1 MASNKY
7 CVIMAGGIGSRF
19 WPKSR
24 QSMPKQFLDILGTG
38 KSFIRHTYERFAK
51 IVPAENFL
59 VVTNHKYKDLVLEHI
74 PEIGERQVLCEPI
87 GRNTAPC
94 IAYAAYTLL
103 KQNPDA
109 EMIVTPADHLILNE
123 EDFRQIIGEC
133 LEFADPHD
141 AITEA
146 MEFSAETDAIV
157 TLGIRPDRPETGYG
171 YIEGDLSYSSSRKK
185 NIFRVDSFKE
195 KPALEVAQEYIKQNN
210 YFWNS
215 GIFIWKVQTIVEAFR
230 KYLPE
235 HHAMFSGVMKALG
248 TDAEKTTV
256 EIVFSECRAISID
269 YGIMEKAD
277 NVYVRCGDFGWSDV
291 GTWGSVY
298 QHSRKDRYANA
309 VPEQGCYLY
318 DTRSSIVSL
327 PKDKV
332 AVISGLKE
340 YIVVDTDD
348 VLMICPRSEEQ
359 NIKKFIDEV
368 KFNNGDK
375 LVVILDKQGTAAGGF
390 FKGLVGA

>member
-1 MASNKY
+1 MANNKY

-51 IVPAENFL
+51 IVPPENFL
-59 VVTNHKYKDLVLEHI
+59 VVTNRKYRDLVLEHL
-74 PEIGERQVLCEPI
+74 PELSGEQVLCEPV

-94 IAYAAYTLL
+94 IAYAAYTLAAR
-103 KQNPDA
+103 NPEA
-109 EMIVTPADHLILNE
+109 EMIVTPSDHLILDE
-123 EDFRQIIGEC
+123 ENFRAIIGEC
-133 LEFADPHD
+133 LTFAAEHD
-141 AITEA
+141 ALLT
-146 MEFSAETDAIV
+146 V
-157 TLGIRPDRPETGYG
+157 GIKPTRPDTGYG
-171 YIEGDLSYSSSRKK
+171 YIQVSDAQPISKVK
-185 NIFRVDSFKE
+185 CFTE
-195 KPALEVAQEYIKQNN
+195 KPNLELAQTFLLCGEF
-210 YFWNS
+210 FWNS
-215 GIFIWKVQTIVEAFR
+215 GIFIWKVSTIIEAFE

-235 HHAMFSGVMKALG
+235 HHALFSGVRQAVG
-248 TDAEKTTV
+248 TEAEQQVV
-256 EIVFSECRAISID
+256 EQAFAECRAISID
-269 YGIMEKAD
+269 YGVMEKAG
-277 NVYVRCGDFGWSDV
+277 NVYVRCGEFGWSDV

-309 VPEQGCYLY
+309 VPAEGCYLY

-327 PKDKV
+327 PKEKI

-368 KFNNGDK
+368 KFHNGDRH
-375 LVVILDKQGTAAGGF
+375 I
-390 FKGLVGA
+390 

>member
-1 MASNKY
+1 MSSNKY
-7 CVIMAGGIGSRF
+7 CVIMAGGIGTRF

-38 KSFIRHTYERFAK
+38 KSFIRHTYESFAK
-51 IVPAENFL
+51 MVPAENFL
-59 VVTNHKYKDLVLEHI
+59 VVTNDKYKSLVLEHI
-74 PEIGERQVLCEPI
+74 PEIGEKQVLCEPV

-94 IAYAAYTLL
+94 VAYAAYTLL
-103 KQNPDA
+103 KRNPDA

-123 EDFRQIIGEC
+123 DDFRAIIAEC
-133 LEFADPHD
+133 LDFASEHD
-141 AITEA
+141 ALMT
-146 MEFSAETDAIV
+146 V
-157 TLGIRPDRPETGYG
+157 GIKPTRPDTGYG
-171 YIEGDLSYSSSRKK
+171 YIQVSDDKPISKVK
-185 NIFRVDSFKE
+185 CFTE
-195 KPALEVAQEYIKQNN
+195 KPDIELARVFLQSGEFY
-210 YFWNS
+210 WNS
-215 GIFIWKVQTIVEAFR
+215 GIFVWKVRSIVEAFE

-235 HHAMFSGVMKALG
+235 HHALFSGVMRAIG
-248 TDAEKTTV
+248 TDAERNVV
-256 EIVFSECRAISID
+256 EIAFSECRAISID

-277 NVYVRCGDFGWSDV
+277 NVYVRCGEFGWSDV

-309 VPEQGCYLY
+309 VPEEGCYLY

-327 PKDKV
+327 PKDKI

-348 VLMICPRSEEQ
+348 VLMVCPRSEEQ

-368 KFNNGDK
+368 KFHNGDK
-375 LVVILDKQGTAAGGF
+375 HI
-390 FKGLVGA
+390 